1 MRPNAI
7 SLLSVVFAAAASGAL
22 TFAAFVPGRLHLVLL
37 LALAAACVQLR
48 LLCNLL
54 DGMVAVEGG
63 FRTKVGE
70 LYNEFPDRVA
80 DVLIL
85 TGAGAFAGP
94 VGLWLGA
101 LAALLAVLTAY
112 VRALGV
118 AAGAS
123 QAFGGPMAKPHRMAV
138 VTAACLAS
146 MPEPWLMPDRRVMLA
161 ALAVI
166 VLGGIVTI
174 VRRLRVIA
182 SELNRK

>member
-1 MRPNAI
+1 MEEPLARRPLKSRQTRWAAAIAGFLARIGMRPNAI

-101 LAALLAVLTAY
+101 LAALLAVLTA
-112 VRALGV
+112 
-118 AAGAS
+118 
-123 QAFGGPMAKPHRMAV
+123 
-138 VTAACLAS
+138 
-146 MPEPWLMPDRRVMLA
+146 
-161 ALAVI
+161 
-166 VLGGIVTI
+166 
-174 VRRLRVIA
+174 
-182 SELNRK
+182 